1 MQLERDQTSLIKSDR
16 DVLIAISL
24 HIKLYDNLTITQI
37 YLAQIT

>member
-1 MQLERDQTSLIKSDR
+1 MQLERDQTSDR